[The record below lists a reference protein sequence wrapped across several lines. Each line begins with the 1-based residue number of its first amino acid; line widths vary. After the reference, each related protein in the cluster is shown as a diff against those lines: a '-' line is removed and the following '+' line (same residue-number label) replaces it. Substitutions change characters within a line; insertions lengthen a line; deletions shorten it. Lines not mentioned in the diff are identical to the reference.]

1 MDEKKGWFLVVAI
14 LSIMMI
20 MMLFFAWA
28 LYDMLQK
35 TVSPVQSM
43 TGELAT
49 QVSSVLN
56 PTPTILP
63 SPLTIIRDIRAL
75 ARLETI
81 QFTVEKV
88 ITAEKNQENIVA
100 RLFGDKLILVAHGNV
115 IAGFDLSKVGADQI
129 EVKDGVLFISL
140 PEPEIFVAALDN
152 EKSYVYNRD
161 TGLLTK
167 GDIHLE
173 SAARAAAEDA
183 IEIAAIEDGIL
194 ELARQNGETYLSRL
208 LSDLGYPNVIFLYP
222 DQASKATPTP

>member
-14 LSIMMI
+14 LAIMMV
-20 MMLFFAWA
+20 MMVFFAWA

-115 IAGFDLSKVGADQI
+115 IAGFDLGKLGADQI
-129 EVKDGVLFISL
+129 EVKDGVLFLSL

-152 EKSYVYNRD
+152 EKSYVYDRD

-167 GDIHLE
+167 GDVHLE
-173 SAARAAAEDA
+173 SAARVAAEKA
-183 IEIAAIEDGIL
+183 IETAAIEDGIL

-208 LSDLGYPNVIFLYP
+208 LGDLGYPNVVFLY
-222 DQASKATPTP
+222 QNQTLRVTSTP

>member
-1 MDEKKGWFLVVAI
+1 MDEKKGWFLVVVI
-14 LSIMMI
+14 LSIMMV

-183 IEIAAIEDGIL
+183 IEAAAIEDGIL

-222 DQASKATPTP
+222 DQVSKATPTP

>member
-20 MMLFFAWA
+20 MMLFFAWV

>member
-14 LSIMMI
+14 LSIMMV

-81 QFTVEKV
+81 QFTIEKV
-88 ITAEKNQENIVA
+88 ITAEKNQENILA

-173 SAARAAAEDA
+173 STARAAAEDA
-183 IEIAAIEDGIL
+183 IETAAIEDGIL

-222 DQASKATPTP
+222 DQTSKATPIP

>member
-1 MDEKKGWFLVVAI
+1 MDEKKGWFLVVSI
-14 LSIMMI
+14 LAIMMVI
-20 MMLFFAWA
+20 MLFFAWA

-43 TGELAT
+43 TGDLAT

-63 SPLTIIRDIRAL
+63 SPLTIIRDIRSL

-88 ITAEKNQENIVA
+88 ITAEQHQENAIT
-100 RLFGDKLILVAHGNV
+100 RLFGDKLIFVAHGNV
-115 IAGFDLSKVGADQI
+115 IAGFDLSKLGADRI
-129 EVKDGVLFISL
+129 EVKDGVLFLSL

-152 EKSYVYNRD
+152 EKSYVYDRD
-161 TGLLTK
+161 RGLLTK

-173 SAARAAAEDA
+173 SAARAVAEDE
-183 IEIAAIEDGIL
+183 IEAAATEDGIL
-194 ELARQNGETYLSRL
+194 ELARQNGETFLSRL
-208 LSDLGYPNVIFLYP
+208 LNDLGYPEVVFVYP
-222 DQASKATPTP
+222 ERVLISTATP

>member
-14 LSIMMI
+14 LSIMMV

-81 QFTVEKV
+81 QFTIEKV
-88 ITAEKNQENIVA
+88 ITAEKNQENILA

-173 SAARAAAEDA
+173 STARAAAEDA
-183 IEIAAIEDGIL
+183 IETAAIEDGIL

>member
-183 IEIAAIEDGIL
+183 IEAAAIEDGIL

-222 DQASKATPTP
+222 DQVSKATPTP

>member
-1 MDEKKGWFLVVAI
+1 MDEKKGWFLVVVI
-14 LSIMMI
+14 LSIMMV

-140 PEPEIFVAALDN
+140 P
-152 EKSYVYNRD
+152 
-161 TGLLTK
+161 
-167 GDIHLE
+167 
-173 SAARAAAEDA
+173 
-183 IEIAAIEDGIL
+183 
-194 ELARQNGETYLSRL
+194 
-208 LSDLGYPNVIFLYP
+208 
-222 DQASKATPTP
+222 

>member
-14 LSIMMI
+14 LSIMMV

-115 IAGFDLSKVGADQI
+115 IAGFDLSRVGADQI

>member
-14 LSIMMI
+14 LSIMMV

-81 QFTVEKV
+81 QFTIEKV

-173 SAARAAAEDA
+173 STARAAAEDA
-183 IEIAAIEDGIL
+183 IETAAIEDGIL

-222 DQASKATPTP
+222 DQTSKATPIP

>member
-14 LSIMMI
+14 LSIMMV

-88 ITAEKNQENIVA
+88 ITAEKNQENILA

-173 SAARAAAEDA
+173 STARAAAEDA
-183 IEIAAIEDGIL
+183 IETAAIEDGIL

-222 DQASKATPTP
+222 DQTSKATPIP

>member
-14 LSIMMI
+14 LSIMMV

-81 QFTVEKV
+81 QFTIEKV
-88 ITAEKNQENIVA
+88 ITAEKNQENILA

-173 SAARAAAEDA
+173 STARAAAEDA

-222 DQASKATPTP
+222 DQVSRATPTP

>member
-14 LSIMMI
+14 LAIMMV

-183 IEIAAIEDGIL
+183 IETAAIEDGIL

-208 LSDLGYPNVIFLYP
+208 LSDLGYSNVIFLYP
-222 DQASKATPTP
+222 DQASRATPTP

>member
-14 LSIMMI
+14 LSIMMV

-173 SAARAAAEDA
+173 STARAAAEDA
-183 IEIAAIEDGIL
+183 IETAAIEDGIL

-222 DQASKATPTP
+222 DQTSKATPIP

>member
-1 MDEKKGWFLVVAI
+1 MDEKKGWFLVVSI
-14 LSIMMI
+14 LAIMMAI
-20 MMLFFAWA
+20 MLFFAWA

-63 SPLTIIRDIRAL
+63 SPLTIIRDIRSL

-88 ITAEKNQENIVA
+88 ITAEKNQENAIS
-100 RLFGDKLILVAHGNV
+100 RLFGDKLIFVAHGNV
-115 IAGFDLSKVGADQI
+115 IAGFDLSKLGADRI
-129 EVKDGVLFISL
+129 EIKDGMLFLSL
-140 PEPEIFVAALDN
+140 PEPEVFVATLDN
-152 EKSYVYNRD
+152 EKSYVYDRD
-161 TGLLTK
+161 RGLLTK

-173 SAARAAAEDA
+173 SAARAVAEDE
-183 IEIAAIEDGIL
+183 IEAAAMEDGIL
-194 ELARQNGETYLSRL
+194 ELARQNGETFLSRL
-208 LSDLGYPNVIFLYP
+208 LKDLGYPEVIFVYP
-222 DQASKATPTP
+222 ERPATPTPTP